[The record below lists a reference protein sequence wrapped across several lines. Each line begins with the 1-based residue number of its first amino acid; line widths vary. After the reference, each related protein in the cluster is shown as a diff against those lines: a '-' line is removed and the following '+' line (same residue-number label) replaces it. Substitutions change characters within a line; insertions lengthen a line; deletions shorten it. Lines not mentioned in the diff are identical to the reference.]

1 MKKELKVYKMFGYVM
16 PCKPELKIKDY
27 EKFKSYYC
35 GLCLSIKKNYG
46 NLPRL
51 VLNYD
56 MTFLAV
62 LLDSISDEKCKV
74 HLGRCI
80 AHPMHKKYFITKNP
94 AIDYAAFCNIAL
106 TYYKLL
112 DDVYDENSKTSKIKS
127 ILLKSYFNKFPK
139 NLKSITEYIKK
150 SLLELHKLEKS
161 SSNLNI
167 DELSHPFADLTGFII
182 SKYSENK
189 NLTNIL
195 YTLGYNLGKWIYI
208 IDAYDDL
215 KNDIE
220 KNKFNALNVSMNH
233 ENLPYDKFSSIIKS
247 KVSFILGLCGKNCL
261 DSLNKLPMKTNI
273 DILYNILQYGLL
285 SKMESLNL

>member
-1 MKKELKVYKMFGYVM
+1 MFGYVM

-74 HLGRCI
+74 HLGRCMF
-80 AHPMHKKYFITKNP
+80 HPMQKKYFIVQNA

-112 DDVYDENSKTSKIKS
+112 DDVYDENSKASKVKS

-139 NLKSITEYIKK
+139 KLKDNTNYIKK
-150 SLLELHKLEKS
+150 SLLELSKLEKS
-161 SSNLNI
+161 SSKLNI

-182 SKYSENK
+182 SKYIEDITLSSV
-189 NLTNIL
+189 L
-195 YTLGYNLGKWIYI
+195 YSLGYNLGKWIYI

-215 KNDIE
+215 KNDME
-220 KNKFNALNVSMNH
+220 KNKFNALNVSMN
-233 ENLPYDKFSSIIKS
+233 ENNLPYDEFLSMIKP
-247 KVSFILGLCGKNCL
+247 KVSFILGLCGKSCL
-261 DSLNKLPMKTNI
+261 DSLKKLPMQTNV

-285 SKMESLNL
+285 SKMEKLNL

>member
-1 MKKELKVYKMFGYVM
+1 MFGYVM

-56 MTFLAV
+56 MTFLSV
-62 LLDSISDEKCKV
+62 LLDSISDQKCKV
-74 HLGRCI
+74 HLGRCL
-80 AHPMHKKYFITKNP
+80 AHPMKKKYFIIENP
-94 AIDYAAFCNIAL
+94 AIDYAAFCNISL

-127 ILLKSYFNKFPK
+127 ILLKPYFNKFPEK
-139 NLKSITEYIKK
+139 FKDSAEYIKK
-150 SLLELHKLEKS
+150 SLLELHKLEKKIS
-161 SSNLNI
+161 ELTI

-182 SKYSENK
+182 SRYSEDE
-189 NLTNIL
+189 NLNNVL
-195 YTLGYNLGKWIYI
+195 YSIGYNLGKWIYI

-215 KNDIE
+215 KDDME
-220 KNKFNALNVSMNH
+220 KIKFNALNVSMNKD
-233 ENLPYDKFSSIIKS
+233 NLPYEEFSSIIRPKI
-247 KVSFILGLCGKNCL
+247 SFILGLCGKSCL
-261 DSLNKLPMKTNI
+261 DSLNKLPMKTNV

-285 SKMESLNL
+285 SKMENLDL